1 MIYAIF
7 STALTKHFK
16 RGRRKTYDQNTVRN
30 VNFARQLLF
39 TDLGKYFIL
48 LFQVRSND
56 LGTEERK
63 ATEVLLV
70 SLRPTKLMK
79 GNAVG
84 PGTQDGLKKYKRT

>member
-1 MIYAIF
+1 M
-7 STALTKHFK
+7 
-16 RGRRKTYDQNTVRN
+16 
-30 VNFARQLLF
+30 
-39 TDLGKYFIL
+39 

-79 GNAVG
+79 GNAVKKKNKITG
-84 PGTQDGLKKYKRT
+84 GCRHSRWFKKYKKDLNY